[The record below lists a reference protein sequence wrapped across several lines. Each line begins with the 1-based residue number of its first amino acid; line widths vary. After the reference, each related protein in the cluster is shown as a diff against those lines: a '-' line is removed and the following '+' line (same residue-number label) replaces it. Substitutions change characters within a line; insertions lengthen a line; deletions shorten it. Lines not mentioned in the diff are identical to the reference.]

1 MPRTLRIAFFVVL
14 GMGLAAAALTA
25 RARAAGSGPSAAPI
39 TITLEFPADRLQL
52 DRSMGYDLVTLTGAG
67 YLSAAGEPQLP
78 ADGVRVA
85 LPNGFAATG
94 VRIID
99 SQWTTIP
106 GTFSILPAQ
115 PPLPTSQ
122 ASTVD
127 PTPPNPRIY
136 ASSTLYPG
144 DLVRLVGQTDLAGQ
158 GMAALDVTPLQYVPS
173 EGQLRL
179 ATSITIEIE
188 GREGYVCG
196 DYLPAAAS
204 VATQEAYA
212 ERVRG
217 MVVNPESVRLTA
229 GTSLSGGRALEAGT
243 YDYVIIA
250 PPDFVT
256 NFEPLAEWKTQ
267 KGVPARIVTTT
278 WIYNSGGYPGT
289 NEEKVR
295 AFIIDANA
303 TWGAVYF
310 LLGGDTSVVP
320 THWWVTPVDPY
331 NIPEDTFYADFD
343 GDWTVE
349 VHVGRVTARYEPTV
363 YVLVD
368 KFLGYER
375 RVPRTDFARRA
386 LMLGF
391 DLDDGTTGELTK
403 EYIAT
408 TYAPSSLALTR
419 IYDSHSGN
427 HRTLTLAALNDGQN
441 VVNHIDHCAYD
452 LIGLGSYHHN
462 WNYSAADINA
472 SHNGDRQTL
481 FYSVGCFPCA
491 FDQITCI
498 AEAWAQKSG
507 GGGHAFIG
515 NTRYGWY
522 NPGNP
527 HTLSNRYDEKFFQML
542 WSNGLYH
549 QGESFTA
556 HKNSFYP
563 SDDTYRYIFR
573 ELSLLGDPEL
583 PIWTADPESL
593 VVTYA
598 PTMPVGC
605 HAYTVHVAQVGGAPV
620 SGARVCLWKE
630 ADVYGVALTN
640 AAGDAL
646 FDPNPTSEGSVLIT
660 MTAHNALHDQGT
672 IPVTGS
678 SGVADGPSV
687 VRGVRLLPAQP
698 SPFAGT
704 TTLGYDLPTSGP
716 VTLQVYDLAGR
727 HVRTLARET
736 AVSPGTHRVIW
747 DGLDTQ
753 GRPVPAGIYVCRLDA
768 GTASIT
774 ERLIRLR

>member
-1 MPRTLRIAFFVVL
+1 MPRRLRIAVYIGL
-14 GMGLAAAALTA
+14 GMGLLAALA
-25 RARAAGSGPSAAPI
+25 PAHAGAAGNGPSAAPL
-39 TITLEFPADRLQL
+39 TITLEFPADRLQFS
-52 DRSMGYDLVTLTGAG
+52 RSMGYDLVTLREAG
-67 YLSAAGEPQLP
+67 YLSAPGEPQLP

-85 LPNGFAATG
+85 LPSGFAAAG
-94 VRIID
+94 VRVVD

-106 GTFSILPAQ
+106 GTFAILPAQ

-122 ASTVD
+122 APTVD
-127 PTPPNPRIY
+127 PTPPDPRIY
-136 ASSTLYPG
+136 SSSALYPG
-144 DLVRLVGQTDLAGQ
+144 DLVHLAGQTDLAGQ
-158 GMAALDVTPLQYVPS
+158 GMAALEVTPLQYVPR

-179 ATSITIEIE
+179 ATSITIEID
-188 GREGYVCG
+188 GTEGYVCG

-212 ERVRG
+212 ARVRD
-217 MVVNPESVRLTA
+217 MVINPESVRLTA
-229 GTSLSGGRALEAGT
+229 GAPLLGGRALEAGD

-250 PPDFVT
+250 PLDFVT

-267 KGVPARIVTTT
+267 KGIPAKIVTTS
-278 WIYNSGGYPGT
+278 WIYNSGGYSGT
-289 NEEKVR
+289 DAEKIR

-303 TWGAVYF
+303 TWGATYF
-310 LLGGDTSVVP
+310 LLGGDTNVVP

-331 NIPEDTFYADFD
+331 NIPEDTFYSDFD
-343 GDWTVE
+343 DDWTVE
-349 VHVGRVTARYEPTV
+349 VHVGRLTARYEPTV

-368 KFLGYER
+368 KFLGYEQ
-375 RVPRTDFARRA
+375 RVPRTDFALRA
-386 LMLGF
+386 TMLGF

-403 EYIAT
+403 ETIAT
-408 TYAPSSLALTR
+408 TYAPSTLTLTR
-419 IYDSHSGN
+419 IYDSYTGN
-427 HRTLTLAALNDGQN
+427 HRTQALAALNDGQN
-441 VVNHIDHCAYD
+441 VVNHIDHCSYD
-452 LIGLGSYHHN
+452 IIGLGSYHHD
-462 WNYSAADINA
+462 WAYTAVDVNA

-498 AEAWAQKSG
+498 AEAWEQKSG

-542 WSNGLYH
+542 WANGHYH
-549 QGESFTA
+549 QGECLTA

-573 ELSLLGDPEL
+573 ELTLLGDPEL

-605 HAYTVHVAQVGGAPV
+605 HAYTVHVADVGGDPV
-620 SGARVCLWKE
+620 AGARVCLWKDI
-630 ADVYGVALTN
+630 DVYRVALTN
-640 AAGDAL
+640 AAGDAA
-646 FDPNPTSEGSVLIT
+646 FDPNPASEGPMLVT
-660 MTAHNALHDQGT
+660 MTAHNALYHQGT
-672 IPVTGS
+672 VTVTGS
-678 SGVADGPSV
+678 SGVADGPLPLRV
-687 VRGVRLLPAQP
+687 VRLLPAQP
-698 SPFAGT
+698 SPFAGA
-704 TTLGYDLPTSGP
+704 TTLGYDLPISGP
-716 VTLQVYDLAGR
+716 ATLQVYDLAGR
-727 HVRTLARET
+727 QVRTLARES
-736 AVSPGTHRVIW
+736 AASAGTHRVVW
-747 DGLDTQ
+747 DGLDAQ
-753 GRPVPAGIYVCRLDA
+753 GRPAPAGIYVCRLDA